1 VENKIPAGWFIDCDQ
16 KPIPDRQFDY
26 DFWHEDHDGENG
38 LCGNGASVEDCI
50 AQIKEI
56 ELTA

>member
-1 VENKIPAGWFIDCDQ
+1 MEKKIPAGWHIEYEP
-16 KPIPDRQFDY
+16 KPAPVHYFDY